1 MTQYLYE
8 TALLPTGWAQNVAVD
23 ITDGRFTRVAPN
35 AHNGTRIPGITLPAL
50 VNLHSHAFQRGMAG
64 KTEVKA
70 SEADS
75 FWTWREVMY
84 HFLDTMGPDEIY
96 AITLKAF
103 REMKAAGYG
112 RVCEFHYVHHDPKGQ
127 RYANPSELAEQVIR
141 AAQDADIGLTLLP
154 VFYAHSDFGG
164 KAPTPG
170 QRRFIQSVDEYAA
183 MIAHCRGFEA
193 TVEGLKVGIA
203 PHSLRAVTPDELNA
217 LLPLAGDGPI
227 HMHVSEQDKEVDDC
241 LAWCGQRPVEWLIDH
256 VGLDP
261 RWCLIHATHV
271 TPTEWR
277 GMINA
282 GAVAGLCPVTEGNLG
297 DGVFP
302 TTDYVL
308 NGGRFGIGTDSNV
321 RISAAD
327 ELRMLEYYQRITLKR
342 RNRIAAEG
350 ASVGRT
356 LFDGAAH
363 GGAQAS
369 GTITSAIAVG
379 AEARVFTLDPNSAQL
394 EGLSG
399 NQILD
404 GWVFG

>member
-1 MTQYLYE
+1 
-8 TALLPTGWAQNVAVD
+8 
-23 ITDGRFTRVAPN
+23 
-35 AHNGTRIPGITLPAL
+35 
-50 VNLHSHAFQRGMAG
+50 
-64 KTEVKA
+64 
-70 SEADS
+70 
-75 FWTWREVMY
+75 
-84 HFLDTMGPDEIY
+84 
-96 AITLKAF
+96 
-103 REMKAAGYG
+103 
-112 RVCEFHYVHHDPKGQ
+112 
-127 RYANPSELAEQVIR
+127 
-141 AAQDADIGLTLLP
+141 
-154 VFYAHSDFGG
+154 
-164 KAPTPG
+164 
-170 QRRFIQSVDEYAA
+170 
-183 MIAHCRGFEA
+183 
-193 TVEGLKVGIA
+193 
-203 PHSLRAVTPDELNA
+203 
-217 LLPLAGDGPI
+217 
-227 HMHVSEQDKEVDDC
+227 MHVSEQEKEVDDC
-241 LAWCGQRPVEWLIDH
+241 LAWCGQRPVDWLIDH
-256 VGLDP
+256 IGLDP

-271 TPTEWR
+271 TPREWR
-277 GMINA
+277 GMIDA

-308 NGGRFGIGTDSNV
+308 GGGRFGIGTDSNV

-369 GTITSAIAVG
+369 GTITSVIAVG

-399 NQILD
+399 DQVLD